1 MSVRGLPD
9 AGSTGGAYNQV
20 FIEDCELTG
29 NRATLYGAG
38 VALSALRSYLDRE
51 KVGEVYFR
59 DKWVGCEHVWRG
71 GCFVCVSVCLCVC
84 VSVFCIGPTRQL
96 PPSRCNYCA
105 IDCAIIAM

>member
-71 GCFVCVSVCLCVC
+71 GCFVCVSVCLC
-84 VSVFCIGPTRQL
+84 
-96 PPSRCNYCA
+96 CA
-105 IDCAIIAM
+105 LVQRASSHLHVAIIVQSIVL